1 MEPRI
6 AARAPF
12 AVLGVAT
19 RVSRGSESP
28 ELFTRIWK
36 EFESYR
42 QRIAAVA
49 IGRHYF
55 GVSFPTDQEG
65 ETDYVAGMMVG
76 DDAPVLPGLDRRTVS
91 GGQFAVFECRV
102 EAIGA
107 MYQHIFTVW
116 APGAT
121 VRFDPAVPV
130 FEEYPE
136 STAQQ
141 PVCIHV
147 PLRQEREASQDAG

>member
-6 AARAPF
+6 TARTPF
-12 AVLGVAT
+12 AVLGVVT
-19 RVSRGSESP
+19 RVSRGSETP
-28 ELFTRIWK
+28 ELFIRIWK

-42 QRIAAVA
+42 VRIAAVA
-49 IGRHYF
+49 IGTQYF
-55 GVSFPTDQEG
+55 GVRFPTNQED
-65 ETDYVAGMMVG
+65 ETDYVAGMTVG
-76 DDAPVLPGLDRRTVS
+76 DDAPVCPGLEKRTVS
-91 GGQFAVFECRV
+91 GGQFAVFECPV

-116 APGAT
+116 VPGAT
-121 VRFDPAVPV
+121 VKFDPAVPV

-136 STAQQ
+136 STPQH

-147 PLRQEREASQDAG
+147 PLRQGREESQDAV

>member
-6 AARAPF
+6 TARAPF
-12 AVLGVAT
+12 AVLGVVT
-19 RVSRGSESP
+19 RVRRGSETP
-28 ELFTRIWK
+28 ELFTHIWK
-36 EFESYR
+36 EFESHR

-49 IGRHYF
+49 TGRHYF
-55 GVSFPTDQEG
+55 GVSFPTDQED

-76 DDAPVLPGLDRRTVS
+76 DDAPIPAGLEKRTVS
-91 GGQFAVFECRV
+91 GGQFAVFECPV

-107 MYQHIFTVW
+107 MYQHIFTAWV
-116 APGAT
+116 PGAT
-121 VRFDPAVPV
+121 VKFDPAVPV

-136 STAQQ
+136 STPQQ

-147 PLRQEREASQDAG
+147 PLRQEHEESQDAG